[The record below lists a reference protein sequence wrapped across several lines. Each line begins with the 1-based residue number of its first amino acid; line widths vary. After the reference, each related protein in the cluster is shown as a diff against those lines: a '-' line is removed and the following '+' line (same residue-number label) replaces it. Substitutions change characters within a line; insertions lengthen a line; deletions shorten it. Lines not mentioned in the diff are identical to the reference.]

1 MFIVLGGFENI
12 NKSFQYILIIGQE
25 AHVHQ
30 PQNLLKV
37 LKFVKKQCLTYLHNM
52 SVCTNVSLYSQK
64 SLPEVILNW

>member
-30 PQNLLKV
+30 PQNLLNV
-37 LKFVKKQCLTYLHNM
+37 LKFVKKQCLTYLHN
-52 SVCTNVSLYSQK
+52 TRRYAQTSLY
-64 SLPEVILNW
+64 ILKNPYLR